1 MGNRLT
7 IKFSFNQGVSQHRW
21 LTYSLLLL
29 IALLS
34 LLPSLRLLNEAMA
47 HLERGFDAPIMQILQ
62 SSSTWLAL
70 QNSLYTATLGTF
82 IAVILG
88 SFFAFILSLTDIRM
102 RPLLVFC
109 FMLPMMIPPQVSA
122 LSWLQL
128 FGPASPILNT
138 FGLAPPLGSAQP
150 MYSAQGISLLLGIQH
165 APLVFL
171 ALRTS
176 LLNLPRDLIEAAQLC
191 GSNQRHLWLHII
203 IPLSWPAIIAGA
215 SIAFVSAL
223 GNFGIPAMLGIPAGY
238 IVLPTLIYQ
247 QMAGFGNDVLS
258 EVASLS
264 MIIALLVFVGML
276 AQQWFEQRSRYSL
289 LGLTS
294 QNVKFKLGRW
304 RIFCE
309 LLLMFI
315 LTFILIAPLIALIF
329 SSFVPALGV
338 GLSFDTFTTGAY
350 TEIIAHQGA
359 TYRAFNN
366 SLMLASAAALILVI
380 IALPL
385 AYVLAQLPLRVRI
398 LITTIIE
405 VPFAIPGIVLSVA
418 FILLFASPIPLL
430 NIQLYGTLGIILL
443 AYLSCFLA
451 VALKPVCASLSQ
463 LEPGLIEAA
472 RIVGANPFQL
482 LTQILLPLV
491 APALFAAALLVFLLS
506 VNELTVSALLW
517 SAGNETLGVLVFN
530 LDESGDSVLAAALS
544 VLIVLLVA
552 GLMMLLSL
560 LAPRLPKGVI
570 PWHI

>member
-1 MGNRLT
+1 MI
-7 IKFSFNQGVSQHRW
+7 IKFSFNRGVSQHRW

-47 HLERGFDAPIMQILQ
+47 HLERGLDAPIMQILQ
-62 SSSTWLAL
+62 TSSTWLAL
-70 QNSLYTATLGTF
+70 QHSLYTAALGTF

-88 SFFAFILSLTDIRM
+88 SCFAFILSLTDIRM

-128 FGPASPILNT
+128 LGPASPILNT

-176 LLNLPRDLIEAAQLC
+176 LLNLPSDLIEAAQLC
-191 GSNQRHLWLHII
+191 GSKQRHLWLHII

-215 SIAFVSAL
+215 AIAFVSAL

-294 QNVKFKLGRW
+294 QSVQFKLGRW
-304 RIFCE
+304 RIYCE
-309 LLLMFI
+309 ILLMFI
-315 LTFILIAPLIALIF
+315 LAFILIAPLVALIF

-350 TEIIAHQGA
+350 TEIIAHQGS
-359 TYRAFNN
+359 TYRAFIN

-491 APALFAAALLVFLLS
+491 APALFAACLLVFLLS

-552 GLMMLLSL
+552 GLMMMLSL